1 MENST
6 LARQRRKTIMHNKA
20 KRYRI
25 SDIGS
30 DSSQIRSCSINQ
42 PTDSSTQSLTEHGSS
57 SRTCNED
64 IPSKLATKSIRFK

>member
-1 MENST
+1 
-6 LARQRRKTIMHNKA
+6 MHNEEKQ
-20 KRYRI
+20 RRI

-30 DSSQIRSCSINQ
+30 DSSQIRSCSINR
-42 PTDSSTQSLTEHGSS
+42 PIDSTVQSLQKHGSS

>member
-1 MENST
+1 
-6 LARQRRKTIMHNKA
+6 MHNKA
-20 KRYRI
+20 KRCCI

-30 DSSQIRSCSINQ
+30 DSSQIRSYSINQ
-42 PTDSSTQSLTEHGSS
+42 PADSTTQCLTEHGSS